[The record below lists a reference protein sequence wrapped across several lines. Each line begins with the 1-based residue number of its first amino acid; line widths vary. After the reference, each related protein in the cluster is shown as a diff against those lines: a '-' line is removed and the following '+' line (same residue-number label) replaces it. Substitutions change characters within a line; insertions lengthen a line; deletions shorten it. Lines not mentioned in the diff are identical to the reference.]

1 MYHVDLEY
9 MLTEVV
15 MHRKDENTWGQQVI
29 ETALQYANHQWV
41 ATEENV
47 LHGHEIYRK
56 AAF

>member
-1 MYHVDLEY
+1 